1 MGAEYAACTSVA
13 AFGNCL
19 SEGLQLNNGGRN
31 SFCLDRLSLFLPN
44 FGFYAAGQ
52 RESVR
57 SGFLQSP
64 SVSDTW
70 DRSEIIYCNLRNGG
84 RGSIEKQ
91 FLVEAMVLR
100 SNKAREVGSYLLSI
114 AVPLPSCLE
123 SATDLVRRAGHAPS
137 SASCS

>member
-1 MGAEYAACTSVA
+1 MYLLGLSANLWQGINDRGLDLIVGKRVYEQLAHGARAGIRWLGAEYAACTSVA

-44 FGFYAAGQ
+44 CGFDAAGQ

-64 SVSDTW
+64 SVTLGIEAKLSTVTC
-70 DRSEIIYCNLRNGG
+70 ETGG
-84 RGSIEKQ
+84 GG
-91 FLVEAMVLR
+91 VLR
-100 SNKAREVGSYLLSI
+100 SSFR
-114 AVPLPSCLE
+114 
-123 SATDLVRRAGHAPS
+123 
-137 SASCS
+137 

>member
-1 MGAEYAACTSVA
+1 MYEQLAHGARAGIGWLGAEYADCTSVA

-44 FGFYAAGQ
+44 CGFDAAGQ

-64 SVSDTW
+64 SVTLGIEPKLST
-70 DRSEIIYCNLRNGG
+70 ETCETGG
-84 RGSIEKQ
+84 GG
-91 FLVEAMVLR
+91 VLR
-100 SNKAREVGSYLLSI
+100 SSFW
-114 AVPLPSCLE
+114 
-123 SATDLVRRAGHAPS
+123 
-137 SASCS
+137 